1 MRFGLPVC
9 PHCGKK
15 VSPPRAWLLKTEGEY
30 RCPHCGSFS
39 NVRLDPLA
47 SAFGALTV
55 MASVLIFLAVR
66 FFSGGVTLTAVLL
79 LLIPYV
85 LFFFF
90 SMFLVKLKKPAVRK
104 GPAPQPPRRRP
115 PPPGYR
121 QDGAGDLDHTKHW

>member
-9 PHCGKK
+9 PHCGKM
-15 VSPPRAWLLKTEGEY
+15 VSLPRTWLLKTEGEY
-30 RCPHCGSFS
+30 RCPRCGGYS

-47 SAFGALTV
+47 PAFGVLAV

-66 FFSGGVTLTAVLL
+66 FFSGGVTLTSVIY

-90 SMFLVKLKKPAVRK
+90 SMFLVNLKKPAVK
-104 GPAPQPPRRRP
+104 KSPAPQPPRRRP

-121 QDGAGDLDHTKHW
+121 PGGSGDLDQTRH